1 MCAFPT
7 AGDLESLV
15 VRTDFS
21 DDTQWAEVQRAIA
34 RPAMFRANV
43 MYVDDR
49 QYDGLTVE
57 RLVALLP
64 EDFEHTF
71 ILVIDRET
79 IVQPEHPILVVDLF
93 DVRGR
98 TFRVIPSQL
107 WAVQNNLVIGNQD
120 WDDFATA
127 LDDDGVFRGGP

>member
-1 MCAFPT
+1 MSAFPT

-21 DDTQWAEVQRAIA
+21 DDTQWAEVRRAIA
-34 RPAMFRANV
+34 RPAMFQANV
-43 MYVDDR
+43 MFVDDR

-57 RLVALLP
+57 RLLELLP

-93 DVRGR
+93 EVRGR

-120 WDDFATA
+120 WDDFAGA
-127 LDDDGVFRGGP
+127 LDQDGVFRGGS